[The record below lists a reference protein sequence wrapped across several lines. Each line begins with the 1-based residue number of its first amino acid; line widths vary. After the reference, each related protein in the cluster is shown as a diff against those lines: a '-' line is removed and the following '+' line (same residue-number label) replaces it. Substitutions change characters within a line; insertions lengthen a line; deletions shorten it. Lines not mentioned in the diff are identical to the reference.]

1 MAKETKIKEDTVTVP
16 VAQGDLD
23 ATSNAEFYNPHG
35 VLGGHLGI
43 GKHADTATIR
53 VLRPLAKSV
62 TILTQDGEYPMTHE
76 YNGVFVV
83 TVPASGTKKQPTIPD
98 YRVRTEW
105 ESGAVLIEDDPYRY
119 MPTVGDMDTYLF
131 GEGRHEKLWETL
143 GAHVLRYDDPM
154 GGADGT
160 PGEQVVGTAFSVW
173 APNAHA
179 VRVVGNFNAW
189 DGRRHAMREL
199 GSSGVWEIF
208 IPGIGAGETYKFQIL
223 NANYTWE
230 MKADPMERQHEVPP
244 NTASIVTEST
254 YKWNDDAWMQHR
266 RTTNPHDGP
275 VSIYEVHAG
284 SWRQGL
290 TYRDLAK
297 QLVDYVKQEGF
308 THVEFMPLAQH
319 PFSGS
324 WGYQVTGYYAVDSRL
339 GSPDDFRYLVDQF
352 HQAGIGVIM
361 DWVPAHF
368 PKDGFGLY
376 NFDGEACY
384 EDPNPKRGEH
394 KEWGTMVFDF
404 GRSEVQSF
412 LISSALYWL
421 EQYHIDGLRVDAVA
435 SMLYLDYNRKQG
447 EWEPNKN
454 GGKEN
459 LEAVA
464 FLRKLNDT
472 VLGRHPHKCMIAEE
486 STAWPMVTKP
496 ASDGG
501 LGFNFKWNMGWMNDM
516 LSYMKTDPLFRAGN
530 HNKVTFSFFYA
541 FSENFV
547 LPISH
552 DEVVHGK
559 GSLIN
564 KMPGEYE
571 AKFANLRTF
580 FGYMMAHPGKKLL
593 FMGQEFGQ
601 FTEWNEEKQLDWML
615 LDYDKHTEL
624 QNYVKT
630 LNAFYK
636 EHPAFWQIDY
646 SWEGFQWIVPDDSK
660 QSVVAFLRKDA
671 NGKQILVVC
680 NFNPVLR
687 EGYALGAPVAGTYKE
702 VLNSD
707 DEAFGGSGAVHNKSV
722 RTHKKPLHGFEQSIT
737 ITLPPMSTLYFEV
750 PTKRT
755 RKAADPAKTAQ
766 TVKKTAAKKTAAKTT
781 KTAKAGPAVKEE
793 KPKKTSTRKAKA
805 EAEPAPEKAP
815 AKRGRKPKA
824 EAAAAPEA
832 APAKRGRK
840 PKAEPAEA
848 APAAAEKP
856 ARKPRAQKAAK
867 TEE

>member
-361 DWVPAHF
+361 DWVPG
-368 PKDGFGLY
+368 GFCADSHGLATF
-376 NFDGEACY
+376 NGHMLFEHEIHPNWGTHKFDFA
-384 EDPNPKRGEH
+384 RGE
-394 KEWGTMVFDF
+394 V
-404 GRSEVQSF
+404 RSF
-412 LISSALYWL
+412 LVSNVLYWL
-421 EQYHIDGLRVDAVA
+421 ENFHVDGIRMDGVS
-435 SMLYLDYNRKQG
+435 SMLYLNFGIDDPGQKKF
-447 EWEPNKN
+447 NKYGTEEDLDASAFIRQVN
-454 GGKEN
+454 CAV
-459 LEAVA
+459 EAHFPDV
-464 FLRKLNDT
+464 
-472 VLGRHPHKCMIAEE
+472 MMMAEE
-486 STAWPMVTKP
+486 STAWPLVTYP
-496 ASDGG
+496 PQDGG
-501 LGFNFKWNMGWMNDM
+501 LGFHYKWDMGWMNDT
-516 LSYMKTDPLFRAGN
+516 LHYMQTDFPWRPGN
-530 HNKVTFSFFYA
+530 HGLLTFSIMYA
-541 FSENFV
+541 FTENFICP
-547 LPISH
+547 LSH

-559 GSLIN
+559 CSLIGR
-564 KMPGEYE
+564 MPGDWWRQFAGLRTLAFYQMTHPGAKLNFMGNEIGQFIEWRYYESIQWFLTEEYE
-571 AKFANLRTF
+571 THRHHQAFIKALNHLYTAEPALYER
-580 FGYMMAHPGKKLL
+580 GYTDDG
-593 FMGQEFGQ
+593 
-601 FTEWNEEKQLDWML
+601 FTW
-615 LDYDKHTEL
+615 
-624 QNYVKT
+624 
-630 LNAFYK
+630 
-636 EHPAFWQIDY
+636 IDA
-646 SWEGFQWIVPDDSK
+646 DNSK
-660 QSVVAFLRKDA
+660 QSIVSFVRQGEDVDDDLV
-671 NGKQILVVC
+671 ILI
-680 NFNPVLR
+680 NFDPASYESFRVGVPR
-687 EGYALGAPVAGTYKE
+687 EGDWE
-702 VLNSD
+702 VIFDSD
-707 DEAFGGSGAVHNKSV
+707 RPEFGGSGYAGEEPYTCSSEPYPWNGQMDSIEMKVPGLAGVVLKRRGPSSYKPPV
-722 RTHKKPLHGFEQSIT
+722 VEEPKKA
-737 ITLPPMSTLYFEV
+737 
-750 PTKRT
+750 T
-755 RKAADPAKTAQ
+755 RKRASS
-766 TVKKTAAKKTAAKTT
+766 VKPKTAAAK
-781 KTAKAGPAVKEE
+781 
-793 KPKKTSTRKAKA
+793 
-805 EAEPAPEKAP
+805 KAP
-815 AKRGRKPKA
+815 AKAKA
-824 EAAAAPEA
+824 AKSAAK
-832 APAKRGRK
+832 APAKSTATK
-840 PKAEPAEA
+840 KAATKKAAPKAKTAA
-848 APAAAEKP
+848 VKAPAK
-856 ARKPRAQKAAK
+856 KA
-867 TEE
+867 

>member
-275 VSIYEVHAG
+275 VSIYEVH
-284 SWRQGL
+284 GL

-368 PKDGFGLY
+368 PKDAFALGR
-376 NFDGEACY
+376 FDGTPLY
-384 EDPNPKRGEH
+384 EDPDPLRGEH
-394 KEWGTMVFDF
+394 PEWGTYVFNF
-404 GRSEVQSF
+404 GRREVRNF
-412 LISSALYWL
+412 LVANALFWL
-421 EQYHIDGLRVDAVA
+421 EDLHVDALRVDAVS
-435 SMLYLDYNRKQG
+435 SMLYLDYSR
-447 EWEPNKN
+447 EPGHWRPNIY
-454 GGKEN
+454 GGREN
-459 LEAVA
+459 LEAID
-464 FLRKLNDT
+464 FLKEATATAYKNNPG
-472 VLGRHPHKCMIAEE
+472 VMVIAEE
-486 STAWPMVTKP
+486 STAWPGITAP
-496 ASDGG
+496 TSAGG
-501 LGFNFKWNMGWMNDM
+501 IGFGMKWNMGWMHDTLEYLHEEPINR
-516 LSYMKTDPLFRAGN
+516 KWH
-530 HNKVTFSFFYA
+530 HNEITFSMVYA
-541 FSENFV
+541 YSEHYV

-552 DEVVHGK
+552 DEVVYGK
-559 GSLIN
+559 GSLYG
-564 KMPGEYE
+564 KMPGDDWQKL
-571 AKFANLRTF
+571 AGVRSMFA
-580 FGYMMAHPGKKLL
+580 YQWAHPGKKLS
-593 FMGQEFGQ
+593 FMGNELAQWGEWDHDASIDWDCLNWQEHRQ
-601 FTEWNEEKQLDWML
+601 VQTMVAD
-615 LDYDKHTEL
+615 
-624 QNYVKT
+624 

-636 EHPAFWQIDY
+636 AHPALWSQDFDPA
-646 SWEGFQWIVPDDSK
+646 GFQWLTSDDADHNTLS
-660 QSVVAFLRKDA
+660 FLRIGTKGETLAVVVNFSGEAWSDYQVALPTGGKWTEVFTTDDA
-671 NGKQILVVC
+671 KYGGSDIHNGTFEAV
-680 NFNPVLR
+680 
-687 EGYALGAPVAGTYKE
+687 EGEYHSRPFSAKITVPALGV
-702 VLNSD
+702 VFL
-707 DEAFGGSGAVHNKSV
+707 
-722 RTHKKPLHGFEQSIT
+722 KPE
-737 ITLPPMSTLYFEV
+737 
-750 PTKRT
+750 
-755 RKAADPAKTAQ
+755 D
-766 TVKKTAAKKTAAKTT
+766 
-781 KTAKAGPAVKEE
+781 
-793 KPKKTSTRKAKA
+793 
-805 EAEPAPEKAP
+805 
-815 AKRGRKPKA
+815 
-824 EAAAAPEA
+824 
-832 APAKRGRK
+832 
-840 PKAEPAEA
+840 
-848 APAAAEKP
+848 
-856 ARKPRAQKAAK
+856 
-867 TEE
+867 

>member
-189 DGRRHAMREL
+189 DGREL

-339 GSPDDFRYLVDQF
+339 GSPDDFRYLVDQL

-368 PKDGFGLY
+368 PKDAFALGR
-376 NFDGEACY
+376 FDGTPLY
-384 EDPNPKRGEH
+384 EDPDPLRGEH
-394 KEWGTMVFDF
+394 PEWGTYVFNF
-404 GRSEVQSF
+404 GRREVRNF
-412 LISSALYWL
+412 LVANALFWL
-421 EQYHIDGLRVDAVA
+421 EDLHVDALRVDAVS
-435 SMLYLDYNRKQG
+435 SMLYLDYSR
-447 EWEPNKN
+447 EPGHWRPNIY
-454 GGKEN
+454 GGREN
-459 LEAVA
+459 LEAID
-464 FLRKLNDT
+464 FLKEATATAYKNNPG
-472 VLGRHPHKCMIAEE
+472 VMVIAEE
-486 STAWPMVTKP
+486 STAWPGITAP
-496 ASDGG
+496 TSAGG
-501 LGFNFKWNMGWMNDM
+501 IGFGMKWNMGWMHDTLEYLHEEPINR
-516 LSYMKTDPLFRAGN
+516 KWH
-530 HNKVTFSFFYA
+530 HNEITFSMVYA
-541 FSENFV
+541 YSEHYV

-552 DEVVHGK
+552 DEVVYGK
-559 GSLIN
+559 GSLYG
-564 KMPGEYE
+564 KMPGDDWQKL
-571 AKFANLRTF
+571 AGVRSMFA
-580 FGYMMAHPGKKLL
+580 YQWAHPGKKLS
-593 FMGQEFGQ
+593 FMGNELAQWGEWDHDASIDWDCLNWQEHRQ
-601 FTEWNEEKQLDWML
+601 VQTMVAD
-615 LDYDKHTEL
+615 
-624 QNYVKT
+624 

-636 EHPAFWQIDY
+636 AHPALWSQDFDPA
-646 SWEGFQWIVPDDSK
+646 GFQWLTSDDADHNTLS
-660 QSVVAFLRKDA
+660 FLRIGTKGETLAVVVNFSGEAWSDYQVALPTGGKWTEVFTTDDA
-671 NGKQILVVC
+671 KYGGSDIHNGTFEAV
-680 NFNPVLR
+680 
-687 EGYALGAPVAGTYKE
+687 EGEYHSRPFSTKITVPALGV
-702 VLNSD
+702 VFL
-707 DEAFGGSGAVHNKSV
+707 
-722 RTHKKPLHGFEQSIT
+722 KPE
-737 ITLPPMSTLYFEV
+737 
-750 PTKRT
+750 
-755 RKAADPAKTAQ
+755 D
-766 TVKKTAAKKTAAKTT
+766 
-781 KTAKAGPAVKEE
+781 
-793 KPKKTSTRKAKA
+793 
-805 EAEPAPEKAP
+805 
-815 AKRGRKPKA
+815 
-824 EAAAAPEA
+824 
-832 APAKRGRK
+832 
-840 PKAEPAEA
+840 
-848 APAAAEKP
+848 
-856 ARKPRAQKAAK
+856 
-867 TEE
+867 